1 MATNQE
7 CLCCTEIGAVSTK
20 LSELEKD
27 VSCIT
32 LHDGFLSVCLDIWV
46 LQNAYFL
53 YRERY
58 GEAEEKTIHE

>member
-1 MATNQE
+1 MRG
-7 CLCCTEIGAVSTK
+7 CTI
-20 LSELEKD
+20 SELEKD

-46 LQNAYFL
+46 LLNAYFL
-53 YRERY
+53 YTERY